1 MMRSVTVAAGDILYK
16 TELMGTRLAD
26 KVAII
31 TGATLG
37 LGKAAALLFAREGAS
52 VVICDR
58 GRTPENAQKV
68 LKEAEGL
75 SGEIAYRKC
84 DVMKKENITA
94 LVQFTLEQYGRV
106 DVMVNNAV
114 IDNPGGML
122 EKVTLKDWEDGIFCH
137 MTAPLLFCKEV
148 VPSMIK
154 QGGGS
159 IVNVTSGSALF
170 GSPGISSYGPAKAG
184 MISFTMD
191 LAVTYGPDGIR
202 ANTLCPARMLTEK
215 KLEMLKNNPAEVR
228 RQKIVYPMG
237 SPARPEQ
244 VAEVMLFLASDESS
258 AITGHNLVADQGSSA
273 FSPLSVPGRLEAN
286 IRDLL
291 EAQGSQWIKGER

>member
-1 MMRSVTVAAGDILYK
+1 
-16 TELMGTRLAD
+16 MGTRLAG

-37 LGKAAALLFAREGAS
+37 LGKAGALLLTREGAS

-75 SGEIAYRKC
+75 SGEIAYKKC
-84 DVMKKENITA
+84 DVMIKEDITA
-94 LVQFTLEQYGRV
+94 LVQFALERYGRV

-114 IDNPGGML
+114 IDNPGGL
-122 EKVTLKDWEDGIFCH
+122 LQDVTLKDWEDGIFCH

-148 VPSMIK
+148 VPLMIK

-159 IVNVTSGSALF
+159 IINVSSSEALF
-170 GSPGISSYGPAKAG
+170 GTTGISSYGPAKAG
-184 MISFTMD
+184 MINFTMS
-191 LAVTYGPDGIR
+191 LAVTYGPYGIR
-202 ANTLCPARMLTEK
+202 ANTITPARMLTEK
-215 KLEMLKNNPAEVR
+215 KYEMLRNNPAEVR
-228 RQKIVYPMG
+228 RQKILYPLG
-237 SPARPEQ
+237 SPSRPEQ

-258 AITGHNLVADQGSSA
+258 AVTGHSLVADRGAMA
-273 FSPLSVPGRLEAN
+273 FNPLSVPGRLEAN
-286 IRDLL
+286 IRDAL
-291 EAQGSQWIKGER
+291 EAQGSEWIKGEM